1 MDEMESCRIGI
12 FHVSHDFYASL
23 PPHNPSDFEELIY
36 YIRSEERDISG
47 FFPFLPFFLPSR
59 DYLRPRP
66 DSPLTR
72 GVWTLPWKTAPPS
85 PVTFNISAPTTTCSL
100 STEKRIPPWGSVIRK
115 PLDTQSTRSS
125 PAKWTKDTP
134 SAIFRLE
141 PRIEWVNGRA
151 RRRGGK
157 KRRKIS
163 LVRERSKF
171 VKSRGIGNHVFF
183 VSLQRNV
190 MKSLSFVVLFVTRNE
205 SFVYLFIVRASNR
218 RALNRREERRI
229 NSNRS
234 VSLHVYIYRCSI
246 YLNICGEEYIRKC
259 VRIFFSFFV

>member
-1 MDEMESCRIGI
+1 MSKRAG
-12 FHVSHDFYASL
+12 
-23 PPHNPSDFEELIY
+23 
-36 YIRSEERDISG
+36 
-47 FFPFLPFFLPSR
+47 
-59 DYLRPRP
+59 
-66 DSPLTR
+66 
-72 GVWTLPWKTAPPS
+72 
-85 PVTFNISAPTTTCSL
+85 
-100 STEKRIPPWGSVIRK
+100 EKK
-115 PLDTQSTRSS
+115 
-125 PAKWTKDTP
+125 
-134 SAIFRLE
+134 
-141 PRIEWVNGRA
+141 
-151 RRRGGK
+151 GGK

>member
-1 MDEMESCRIGI
+1 MSKRAG
-12 FHVSHDFYASL
+12 
-23 PPHNPSDFEELIY
+23 
-36 YIRSEERDISG
+36 
-47 FFPFLPFFLPSR
+47 
-59 DYLRPRP
+59 
-66 DSPLTR
+66 
-72 GVWTLPWKTAPPS
+72 
-85 PVTFNISAPTTTCSL
+85 
-100 STEKRIPPWGSVIRK
+100 EKK
-115 PLDTQSTRSS
+115 
-125 PAKWTKDTP
+125 
-134 SAIFRLE
+134 
-141 PRIEWVNGRA
+141 
-151 RRRGGK
+151 GGK

-234 VSLHVYIYRCSI
+234 VSLHVYIYI
-246 YLNICGEEYIRKC
+246 GVAFI
-259 VRIFFSFFV
+259 

>member
-23 PPHNPSDFEELIY
+23 SPHNPSDFEELIY

-151 RRRGGK
+151 RRRGGE
-157 KRRKIS
+157 KREGKYLWWENVPSS
-163 LVRERSKF
+163 LNLVELE
-171 VKSRGIGNHVFF
+171 I
-183 VSLQRNV
+183 
-190 MKSLSFVVLFVTRNE
+190 T
-205 SFVYLFIVRASNR
+205 
-218 RALNRREERRI
+218 
-229 NSNRS
+229 
-234 VSLHVYIYRCSI
+234 
-246 YLNICGEEYIRKC
+246 
-259 VRIFFSFFV
+259 FFSYLYNGM